1 MSLAA
6 WMPSSFRFFS
16 ICLDRAREAL
26 SSADIAHP
34 ILLTRRAATV
44 EAHTVATPATH
55 THTHTRTHTHAPRV
69 RGGQR
74 VGGGGV

>member
-55 THTHTRTHTHAPRV
+55 THTHRACE
-69 RGGQR
+69 GGNEL
-74 VGGGGV
+74 GEGACELAL